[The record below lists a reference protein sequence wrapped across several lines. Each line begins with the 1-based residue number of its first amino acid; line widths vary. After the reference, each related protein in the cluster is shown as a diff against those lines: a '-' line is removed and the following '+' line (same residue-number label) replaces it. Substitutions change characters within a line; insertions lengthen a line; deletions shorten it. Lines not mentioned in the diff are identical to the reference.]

1 MYYIEKVKDGYY
13 LMKGESVIA
22 FAPKK
27 SLITKYCKDN
37 GIMLGVIK

>member
-13 LMKGESVIA
+13 LMKGENVVA
-22 FAPKK
+22 FASKK

-37 GIMLGVIK
+37 EITIGG